1 MRPRRKG
8 LKVEKITEES
18 DEEGRARIIK
28 LKCEN
33 ALNMHVKVCELYSR
47 LGIWIV
53 IISTAG

>member
-33 ALNMHVKVCELYSR
+33 ALNMHVKVR
-47 LGIWIV
+47 AV
-53 IISTAG
+53 